1 MEIANLI
8 LTTIS
13 TLAAVVSAIAAI
25 SAKNE
30 VKELKNQITGNGNVQ
45 NSGKI
50 SVNNKGNNQG
60 IMLGVNTGET
70 RK

>member
-1 MEIANLI
+1 MEIANLV

-30 VKELKNQITGNGNVQ
+30 VKKLKNQITGNGNVQ
-45 NSGKI
+45 NSGTI

-60 IMLGVNTGET
+60 IMLGVNTGEI

>member
-1 MEIANLI
+1 MEIANLV
-8 LTTIS
+8 LTIIS

-45 NSGKI
+45 NCGVVSSIFRKLVC
-50 SVNNKGNNQG
+50 SLWNK
-60 IMLGVNTGET
+60 
-70 RK
+70 

>member
-1 MEIANLI
+1 MEIADLI

-13 TLAAVVSAIAAI
+13 TFAAVVSAIAAI

-30 VKELKNQITGNGNVQ
+30 VKTLKNHISGNGNVQ

-50 SVNNKGNNQG
+50 IASNDGDNQG
-60 IMLGVNTGET
+60 VISGVNTGDI